1 VTDRLTALHESVD
14 HLADL
19 VSGLGP
25 DALTASAYPT
35 EWTVADALSHLGSGA
50 VILLRRLD
58 DGLAGVDT
66 PDDAAQSVWDEWNAK
81 TPTDQA
87 ADALVADRALL
98 DRLEGLS
105 EGDRERFEFPMGPM
119 TFGFDGFVGLRLNE
133 HALHCWDV
141 EVVLDPEVG
150 ITPGATECVID
161 NLGMWTRFTSKPT
174 GTERTVTVD
183 TTGPP
188 RRFAVTLGADEVA
201 LSEAG
206 ADATADLVLPAE
218 AFIRL
223 IYGRLDPSHTPV
235 VQGDAEALDELRRAF
250 PGA

>member
-1 VTDRLTALHESVD
+1 MTDRLAALHDSVD

-35 EWTVADALSHLGSGA
+35 EWTIADALSHLGSGA
-50 VILLRRLD
+50 VILHRRFD
-58 DGLAGVDT
+58 DSLAGVDT
-66 PDDAAQSVWDEWNAK
+66 PDDAAQLVWDEWNAK

-98 DRLEGLS
+98 ERLEGLS
-105 EGDRERFEFPMGPM
+105 DADRERFEFAMGPM

-141 EVVLDPEVG
+141 EVVLDPEAG
-150 ITPGATECVID
+150 LTPGATAAVID
-161 NLGMWTRFTSKPT
+161 NLGMWARFTSQPT
-174 GTERTVTVD
+174 GAERTVTVG
-183 TTGPP
+183 TTDPA
-188 RRFAVTLGADEVA
+188 RAFEITLGAEEVA
-201 LSEAG
+201 LAEADTS
-206 ADATADLVLPAE
+206 DAADLALPAE

-223 IYGRLDPSHTPV
+223 VYGRLDPSHTPV
-235 VQGDAEALDELRRAF
+235 VQGDGDALDELRRAF